1 MRSIPAVPTLLMA
14 AALLAAVGY
23 QQHRIGLLVSQMAE
37 VQRELGNKAGDA
49 APAEAPAPESPLETG
64 NHSGDLK
71 EAPLIRRLGALEQAV
86 ARLTDANDHLMNRGQ
101 LPLTTE
107 KREQLLAQLENPSA
121 EDRERLQAL
130 RLLRR
135 NGSIPDEALQAALD
149 WLGNTTNGSVR
160 VRLLQQ
166 LTGLTNAHLQP
177 PLLALASSGSEAEV
191 RQKAIGALRPFV
203 GDPQVD
209 SQLWNLFL
217 QESDPGV
224 RRQAREALLEG
235 PVSDARATLLR
246 DRASGTG
253 NSVEER
259 TLAWEALRSAGKSTP
274 EVTAALAQLAQ
285 VTTDTKDRLRIFEV
299 FNEAS
304 DPAFIP
310 PLVQGLQDPSPLI
323 RARAADALSDFR
335 SEPAVEEWFR
345 YLAENDSDSNVR
357 RQAMRALNDRA
368 ATQPNRPAGRPRGR
382 P

>member
-1 MRSIPAVPTLLMA
+1 MRSLPAVP
-14 AALLAAVGY
+14 ALLVAAVLVGALGF
-23 QQHRIGLLVSQMAE
+23 QQHRIDRLASQVQE
-37 VQRELGNKAGDA
+37 VQRALGTQTGE
-49 APAEAPAPESPLETG
+49 PAPAPETPTTITEHPSSASDVSLT
-64 NHSGDLK
+64 
-71 EAPLIRRLGALEQAV
+71 RRLTALEQAV
-86 ARLTDANDHLMNRGQ
+86 EQLTEANDHLMNRGQ
-101 LPLTTE
+101 LPLTAG

-160 VRLLQQ
+160 SRLLQQ
-166 LTGLTNAHLQP
+166 LSGLTNASLQA
-177 PLLALASSGSEAEV
+177 PLLALATGNSGADV
-191 RQKAIGALRPFV
+191 RQKAVAALRPFV
-203 GDPQVD
+203 NDPQVD
-209 SQLWNLFL
+209 SQLWDLFL
-217 QESDPGV
+217 KESEPGV
-224 RRQAREALLEG
+224 RRQARDALLEG
-235 PVSDARATLLR
+235 SVSDARAATLR
-246 DRASGTG
+246 DRASAPA

-259 TLAWEALRSAGKSTP
+259 TLAWEALRTAGKSTP
-274 EVTAALAQLAQ
+274 DVSAALAQLAQ
-285 VTTDTKDRLRIFEV
+285 NTTDTRDRLRIFEV

-310 PLVQGLQDPSPLI
+310 PLVQGLQDPSPLV

-345 YLAENDSDSNVR
+345 YLAENDADPNVR

-368 ATQPNRPAGRPRGR
+368 ATQPGRQPGRPRGR

>member
-1 MRSIPAVPTLLMA
+1 MRSIPAVP
-14 AALLAAVGY
+14 ALLVAAVLVGALGF
-23 QQHRIGLLVSQMAE
+23 QQHRIDRLASQVQE
-37 VQRELGNKAGDA
+37 VQRALGTQTGE
-49 APAEAPAPESPLETG
+49 PAPAPETPTTIIEHPSNATDVSLT
-64 NHSGDLK
+64 
-71 EAPLIRRLGALEQAV
+71 RRLTALEQAV
-86 ARLTDANDHLMNRGQ
+86 EQLTEANDHLMNRGQ
-101 LPLTTE
+101 LPLTAG

-160 VRLLQQ
+160 SRLLQQ
-166 LTGLTNAHLQP
+166 LSGLTNASLQA
-177 PLLALASSGSEAEV
+177 PLLALATGNSGADV
-191 RQKAIGALRPFV
+191 RQKAVAALRPFV
-203 GDPQVD
+203 NDPQVD
-209 SQLWNLFL
+209 SQLWDLFL
-217 QESDPGV
+217 KESEPGV
-224 RRQAREALLEG
+224 RRQARDALLEG
-235 PVSDARATLLR
+235 SVSDARAATLR
-246 DRASGTG
+246 DRASAPA

-259 TLAWEALRSAGKSTP
+259 TLAWEALRTAGKSTP
-274 EVTAALAQLAQ
+274 DVSAALAQLAQ
-285 VTTDTKDRLRIFEV
+285 NTTDTRDRLRIFEV

-310 PLVQGLQDPSPLI
+310 PLVQGLQDPSPLV

-345 YLAENDSDSNVR
+345 YLAENDADPNVR

-368 ATQPNRPAGRPRGR
+368 ATQPGRQPGRPRGR